1 MIQRMTKIKAYGNGT
16 WPKKKNSAAG
26 GRGQG
31 EKEGLMGT
39 GAPKNNGAVVSR
51 TERVNKINKIFFL
64 SLKSSLFCQRD
75 VSPSPTVEMCLQ
87 ERSDLVRFTPVFFSM
102 TAAPRVAQTFIY

>member
-64 SLKSSLFCQRD
+64 SLKSSLKGC
-75 VSPSPTVEMCLQ
+75 
-87 ERSDLVRFTPVFFSM
+87 
-102 TAAPRVAQTFIY
+102 

>member
-1 MIQRMTKIKAYGNGT
+1 MLWFSVISRLLCPKFGLMIMGHGQ
-16 WPKKKNSAAG
+16 KKKNSAAG

-64 SLKSSLFCQRD
+64 SLKSSLKGC
-75 VSPSPTVEMCLQ
+75 
-87 ERSDLVRFTPVFFSM
+87 
-102 TAAPRVAQTFIY
+102 